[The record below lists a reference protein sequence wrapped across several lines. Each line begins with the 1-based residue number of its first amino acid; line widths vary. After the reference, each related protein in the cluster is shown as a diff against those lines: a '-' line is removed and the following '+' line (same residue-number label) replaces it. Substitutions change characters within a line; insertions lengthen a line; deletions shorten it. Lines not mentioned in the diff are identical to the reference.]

1 MMEILKHPSCL
12 QPFPIIMNIFQC
24 LNAFRVFNNDL
35 SLRIKVHTRRI
46 LFMRLHGSIPALSNE
61 FLVEV
66 DLLIMRRLTII
77 FIDDL
82 LEVFLPLT
90 ILDGG
95 VVIQVLYLV

>member
-1 MMEILKHPSCL
+1 
-12 QPFPIIMNIFQC
+12 
-24 LNAFRVFNNDL
+24 
-35 SLRIKVHTRRI
+35 
-46 LFMRLHGSIPALSNE
+46 MRLQGSIPALSNE

-90 ILDGG
+90 ILDGW
-95 VVIQVLYLV
+95 VVIQVLYFV